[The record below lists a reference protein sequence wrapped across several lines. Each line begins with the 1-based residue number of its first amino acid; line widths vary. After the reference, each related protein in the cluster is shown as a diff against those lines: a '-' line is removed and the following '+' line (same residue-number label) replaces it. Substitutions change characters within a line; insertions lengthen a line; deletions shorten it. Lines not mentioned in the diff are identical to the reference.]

1 MAIRW
6 KRLAQRQWD
15 TRDAIARSVAAEW
28 LDSMGEETAATKD
41 TGARLRRRS
50 NTSPATWLYNIFPVL
65 KWLRAYQPNW
75 LRADLIA
82 GVTLAAYLMPAGL
95 ADSSLANLPPEA
107 GLYACLFSG
116 FVFWLFCSSR
126 HTAITVTSAI
136 SVLVGASLGDLAGG
150 DPSRF
155 WALASCTALIVGVL
169 SFIAWMAKAGVIVNF
184 ISESV
189 LVGFKCGIALFIA
202 STQLPKLFG
211 FKGSHGDFWE
221 RSGYF
226 FSHLRETNMTSLLLG
241 LGAFAVLLLGKRFLK
256 NKPVSLFVVIA
267 GIVAAATMDLGTLGV
282 KLLGQVPQG
291 LPPFGLPA
299 VHVSDLNDLLPLAL
313 GCFLLGMVETAAL
326 GRTFAVKHGYRFD
339 ANQELLGI
347 ASANVMAGLG
357 HGFPVSGGMS
367 QSLVNESSGA
377 RTPLSGFIASLL
389 MLLIVLFVSGAL
401 RYLPQPVLAAIVL
414 MAVTGLFK
422 LTALKHF
429 WRADREEFVVAIAAL
444 LGVLSSG
451 LLRGVLIGAIISLVQ
466 LLRRASRPHV
476 AFLGRI
482 PGTRRFSDRARHPD
496 NELIHGVLI
505 FRPESGLVYF
515 NVDNVCDS
523 ILSRVRAEPTPPK
536 IVILDLSAS
545 PHMDIQACDVVMNMA
560 DDIKGAG
567 ARLQIVEARSS
578 VRDRL
583 RAEGMEE
590 HVSQVNRFT
599 SVADA
604 VEDFQKGSDPTT
616 NK

>member
-1 MAIRW
+1 
-6 KRLAQRQWD
+6 
-15 TRDAIARSVAAEW
+15 
-28 LDSMGEETAATKD
+28 MGKD
-41 TGARLRRRS
+41 IGARNDTTPDFEPKS
-50 NTSPATWLYNIFPVL
+50 YESQPAVRGGWYNIFPAL
-65 KWLRAYQPNW
+65 TWLRAYQPKW

-116 FVFWLFCSSR
+116 LVFWLFCSSR

-150 DPSRF
+150 DASRF
-155 WALASCTALIVGVL
+155 WALASCTALIVGGL
-169 SFIAWMAKAGVIVNF
+169 GFIAWLAKAGVIVNF

-221 RSGYF
+221 RAGYF
-226 FSHLRETNMTSLLLG
+226 FSHLRETNTASLLLG
-241 LGAFAVLLLGKRFLK
+241 LGALALLLLGKRFLK
-256 NKPVSLFVVIA
+256 NKPVALFVVIA
-267 GIVAAATMDLGTLGV
+267 GIIFAASMDLGSLGV

-326 GRTFAVKHGYRFD
+326 GRMFAVKHGYRFD
-339 ANQELLGI
+339 PNQELLGI

-367 QSLVNESSGA
+367 QSLVNESGGA
-377 RTPLSGFIASLL
+377 RTPLSGFIAALL

-414 MAVTGLFK
+414 MAVTGLFRV
-422 LTALKHF
+422 TALRHF
-429 WRADREEFVVAIAAL
+429 WRADRAEFVVAIAAL
-444 LGVLSSG
+444 LGVLGSG
-451 LLRGVLIGAIISLVQ
+451 LLRGVLIGAIISVVQ

-482 PGTRRFSDRARHPD
+482 PGTRRFSDMARHPD
-496 NELIHGVLI
+496 NEPVPGALLV
-505 FRPESGLVYF
+505 RVESSLLYF
-515 NVDNVCDS
+515 NAEH
-523 ILSRVRAEPTPPK
+523 VRDTVAARLGAEATPPK

-545 PHMDIQACDVVMNMA
+545 PHVDIQACGVMMNMA
-560 DDIKGAG
+560 DDIKAVG

-583 RAEGMEE
+583 RAEGIEE

-604 VEDFQKGSDPTT
+604 VEDFQKNSG
-616 NK
+616 

>member
-1 MAIRW
+1 MGKEIAS
-6 KRLAQRQWD
+6 
-15 TRDAIARSVAAEW
+15 TR
-28 LDSMGEETAATKD
+28 ETAKNLEPPGSESQPA
-41 TGARLRRRS
+41 AR
-50 NTSPATWLYNIFPVL
+50 PWWYNIFPSL
-65 KWLRAYQPNW
+65 TWLRAYQPKW
-75 LRADLIA
+75 LRADLVA

-95 ADSSLANLPPEA
+95 ADASLANLPAEA

-116 FVFWLFCSSR
+116 LVFWLFCSSR

-155 WALASCTALIVGVL
+155 WALASCTALIVGGL
-169 SFIAWMAKAGVIVNF
+169 GFIAWLAKAGVIVNF

-226 FSHLRETNMTSLLLG
+226 FSHLRETNTASLLLG
-241 LGAFAVLLLGKRFLK
+241 IGSLGLLLLGKRFLK
-256 NKPVSLFVVIA
+256 NKPVALFVVIA
-267 GIVAAATMDLGTLGV
+267 GIVVAASMDLGSLGV

-291 LPPFGLPA
+291 LPPFGFPA

-326 GRTFAVKHGYRFD
+326 GRMFAAKHGYRFD
-339 ANQELLGI
+339 PNQELLGI

-367 QSLVNESSGA
+367 QSLVNESGGA
-377 RTPLSGFIASLL
+377 RTPLSGFIAALL
-389 MLLIVLFVSGAL
+389 MLLIVLFLSGVL

-414 MAVTGLFK
+414 MAVLGLFNVA
-422 LTALKHF
+422 ALRHF
-429 WRADREEFVVAIAAL
+429 WRADRAEFVVAIAAL
-444 LGVLSSG
+444 LGVLGSG
-451 LLRGVLIGAIISLVQ
+451 LLRGVLIGAIISVVQ

-482 PGTRRFSDRARHPD
+482 PGTRRFSDMARHSD
-496 NELIHGVLI
+496 NEPVPGALLV
-505 FRPESGLVYF
+505 RVESSLLYF
-515 NVDNVCDS
+515 NAEHVRDTVAAR
-523 ILSRVRAEPTPPK
+523 LRAEAAPPK

-545 PHMDIQACDVVMNMA
+545 PHLDIQACGVVMNMA
-560 DDIKGAG
+560 DDIKAAG
-567 ARLQIVEARSS
+567 AHLQIVEARSS

-583 RAEGMEE
+583 RAEGMEG
-590 HVSQVNRFT
+590 HVKQVNRFT

-604 VEDFQKGSDPTT
+604 VEDFQKHRD
-616 NK
+616 

>member
-1 MAIRW
+1 MSRSAQ
-6 KRLAQRQWD
+6 LAP
-15 TRDAIARSVAAEW
+15 V
-28 LDSMGEETAATKD
+28 
-41 TGARLRRRS
+41 
-50 NTSPATWLYNIFPVL
+50 YNIIPAL
-65 KWLRAYQPNW
+65 TWLRAYQPKW
-75 LRADLIA
+75 VRADLIA

-116 FVFWLFCSSR
+116 LVFWLFCSSR

-169 SFIAWMAKAGVIVNF
+169 GFIAWLAKAGVIVNF

-226 FSHLRETNMTSLLLG
+226 FSHLRETNTASLLLG
-241 LGAFAVLLLGKRFLK
+241 LGTLAVLLLGKRFLK
-256 NKPVSLFVVIA
+256 NKPVALFVVIA
-267 GIVAAATMDLGTLGV
+267 GIVAAASMDLGRLGV

-326 GRTFAVKHGYRFD
+326 GRMFAVKHGYRFD

-347 ASANVMAGLG
+347 AGANVMAGLG

-367 QSLVNESSGA
+367 QSLVNESGGA
-377 RTPLSGFIASLL
+377 RTPLSGFIAALL
-389 MLLIVLFVSGAL
+389 VLLIVLFVSGAL

-414 MAVTGLFK
+414 MAVLGLFNVA
-422 LTALKHF
+422 ALKHF
-429 WRADREEFVVAIAAL
+429 WRADRSEFVVAIAAL
-444 LGVLSSG
+444 LGVLGSG

-482 PGTRRFSDRARHPD
+482 PGTQRFSDMARHPD
-496 NELIHGVLI
+496 NEPVPGALLV
-505 FRPESGLVYF
+505 RVESSLLYF
-515 NVDNVCDS
+515 NAEHVRDMVAAR
-523 ILSRVRAEPTPPK
+523 LRVEATPPK

-545 PHMDIQACDVVMNMA
+545 PHMDIQACGVVMNMA
-560 DDIKGAG
+560 DDIKAAG
-567 ARLQIVEARSS
+567 VRLQIVEARSS

-583 RAEGMEE
+583 RAEGLEE

-604 VEDFQKGSDPTT
+604 VEDFQKKSGQ
-616 NK
+616 

>member
-1 MAIRW
+1 
-6 KRLAQRQWD
+6 
-15 TRDAIARSVAAEW
+15 
-28 LDSMGEETAATKD
+28 MGKDVTATKE
-41 TGARLRRRS
+41 TGENLEPTRSESQAAARRGG
-50 NTSPATWLYNIFPVL
+50 YNIFPAL
-65 KWLRAYQPNW
+65 TWLRAYQPKW
-75 LRADLIA
+75 LRADLVA

-95 ADSSLANLPPEA
+95 ADASLANLPPEA
-107 GLYACLFSG
+107 GLYTCLFSG
-116 FVFWLFCSSR
+116 LVFWLFCSSR

-155 WALASCTALIVGVL
+155 WALASCTALIVGGL
-169 SFIAWMAKAGVIVNF
+169 GFIAWLAKAGVIVNF

-226 FSHLRETNMTSLLLG
+226 FSHLRETNMASLLLG
-241 LGAFAVLLLGKRFLK
+241 LGALAVLLLGKRFLK
-256 NKPVSLFVVIA
+256 NKPVALFVVIA
-267 GIVAAATMDLGTLGV
+267 GVIAAASMDLGSLGV

-339 ANQELLGI
+339 PNQELLGI

-357 HGFPVSGGMS
+357 HGFPASGGMS
-367 QSLVNESSGA
+367 QSLVNESGGA

-389 MLLIVLFVSGAL
+389 MLLIVLFVSGVL

-414 MAVTGLFK
+414 MAVTGLFNV
-422 LTALKHF
+422 TALRHL
-429 WRADREEFVVAIAAL
+429 WRADRAEFVVAMAAL
-444 LGVLSSG
+444 LGVLGSG

-482 PGTRRFSDRARHPD
+482 PGTRRFSDMTRHPD
-496 NELIHGVLI
+496 NQPVPGALLVRI
-505 FRPESGLVYF
+505 ESSLLYF
-515 NVDNVCDS
+515 NAEHVRDAVAAR
-523 ILSRVRAEPTPPK
+523 LRAEATPPK

-545 PHMDIQACDVVMNMA
+545 PHMDIQACGVVMNMA
-560 DDIKGAG
+560 DDIKAAG

-583 RAEGMEE
+583 RAEGIEE

-604 VEDFQKGSDPTT
+604 VEDFQKAATT
-616 NK
+616 

>member
-1 MAIRW
+1 
-6 KRLAQRQWD
+6 
-15 TRDAIARSVAAEW
+15 
-28 LDSMGEETAATKD
+28 MGEETAATKE
-41 TGARLRRRS
+41 TAAELQPTRSESQPAARGSWHNIL
-50 NTSPATWLYNIFPVL
+50 PALTWL
-65 KWLRAYQPNW
+65 RTYQPDW

-95 ADSSLANLPPEA
+95 ADASLANLPAEA

-116 FVFWLFCSSR
+116 LVFWLFCSSR

-150 DPSRF
+150 DASRF

-169 SFIAWMAKAGVIVNF
+169 AFIAWLARAGVIVNF

-202 STQLPKLFG
+202 STQFPKLFG

-226 FSHLRETNMTSLLLG
+226 FSHLGDTNSASLLLG
-241 LGAFAVLLLGKRFLK
+241 ASALIVLLLGKRFLK
-256 NKPVSLFVVIA
+256 NKPVALFVVIA
-267 GIVAAATMDLGTLGV
+267 GILVASTMDLGSLGV
-282 KLLGQVPQG
+282 KVLGEVPQG

-299 VHVSDLNDLLPLAL
+299 IHLSDLNDLLPLAL
-313 GCFLLGMVETAAL
+313 GCFLLGTVETAAL
-326 GRTFAVKHGYRFD
+326 GRMFAVKHGYRFD
-339 ANQELLGI
+339 PNQELLGI
-347 ASANVMAGLG
+347 AGANVMAGLG

-367 QSLVNESSGA
+367 QSLVNESGGA
-377 RTPLSGFIASLL
+377 RTPLSGFIAALL

-401 RYLPQPVLAAIVL
+401 RYLPQPVLAAVVL

-422 LTALKHF
+422 VTALRHY
-429 WRADREEFVVAIAAL
+429 WRADRAEFVVAMAAL
-444 LGVLSSG
+444 LGVLGSG
-451 LLRGVLIGAIISLVQ
+451 LLRGVLIGAVISLVQ
-466 LLRRASRPHV
+466 LLRAASRPHV

-482 PGTRRFSDRARHPD
+482 PGSRRLSDRQRHPD
-496 NELIHGVLI
+496 NELIPGVLI

-515 NVDNVCDS
+515 NVDHVCES
-523 ILSRVRAEPTPPK
+523 ILKRVHAEPTPPK
-536 IVILDLSAS
+536 LVVLDLSAAPRVDLQS
-545 PHMDIQACDVVMNMA
+545 AHALAGMA
-560 DDIKGAG
+560 DELTAKGIRFQA
-567 ARLQIVEARSS
+567 VEPRSS

-583 RAEGMEE
+583 RNEG
-590 HVSQVNRFT
+590 VDGKLGGVNRFT

-604 VEDFQKGSDPTT
+604 VEDFQNTT
-616 NK
+616 SKQ